1 MCARVCWCVGVLVR
15 GCVGAWVC
23 VCVCVRVLA
32 RARVRA
38 CVGGWVG
45 GRQQNLITGCYGR
58 ACVLCVLFAPL
69 AQSFQQVVR
78 ATPTRRS
85 HSSHSSRSPG
95 GLSNGSL
102 TALSQSPAHR
112 CRQYILP
119 PIPSAYSHH
128 SHHKYVLPSHLSL
141 PSQVC
146 TAITPITHH
155 TYTRISPLPR
165 AFVLWS
171 LSLTALTFQP
181 VSVLGPEKK
190 ALVLTRCA
198 TVELISNGS
207 NGSNGS
213 DGCVPCRACRLQ
225 RRQ

>member
-1 MCARVCWCVGVLVR
+1 VGV
-15 GCVGAWVC
+15 CV
-23 VCVCVRVLA
+23 
-32 RARVRA
+32 RVRA
-38 CVGGWVG
+38 CVGACTRACVRGWVG
-45 GRQQNLITGCYGR
+45 WWAAAELDNWLLRQGVRTVR
-58 ACVLCVLFAPL
+58 
-69 AQSFQQVVR
+69 VVCPPC
-78 ATPTRRS
+78 AAPTRRS